1 MSGLPASGDF
11 LTRSASVSAAAK
23 KGGVNNGKDTD
34 DRRAVRETLVRIL
47 IAGRHSHQRV
57 YCIRAVSLAIP
68 IEISGQQGRN
78 DSLAGGL
85 CQSAAFQH
93 DSRRDGRRRNQFQG
107 PVGPRE
113 FSPFG
118 AVKRSAIRFPLFRRR
133 PEWHVVYPG

>member
-1 MSGLPASGDF
+1 MSGLPASGKF
-11 LTRSASVSAAAK
+11 MTRTASVGVAGK

-34 DRRAVRETLVRIL
+34 GSRAVRETLVRIL

-93 DSRRDGRRRNQFQG
+93 DSRRDGRRRKQFQG
-107 PVGPRE
+107 SIGPCE
-113 FSPFG
+113 FSPFR

-133 PEWHVVYPG
+133 PERYFVYP